1 MSIIQVCLFWYRI
14 LDAEQR
20 LNIWQ
25 GPFGFLSDSDS
36 YPIRQIVVRPFA
48 RQAPH
53 LVSKFGHR
61 PYGYM
66 SKFFS
71 RAVWS
76 LHLDQHVI
84 FLALREPHIEGGN
97 PPLSRRRQSSSINL
111 PGPGILSGIKAF
123 CHLSVLFSSHNSMG
137 IQYMQTS
144 APGVFL
150 WHAR

>member
-25 GPFGFLSDSDS
+25 GPFGFLSDSNS

-84 FLALREPHIEGGN
+84 FLALREPHLEGGN
-97 PPLSRRRQSSSINL
+97 PPLSIYLGRV
-111 PGPGILSGIKAF
+111 F
-123 CHLSVLFSSHNSMG
+123 CLGSKLSVICRSFFHLTTRWEFNTCKRPHRAYFFDTLDRKD
-137 IQYMQTS
+137 Q
-144 APGVFL
+144 VL
-150 WHAR
+150 D